1 MMQFKAFKPQAM
13 NKIAQAMGYQ
23 GDMNEFQQYVEQD
36 PARQQ
41 QMNMYNNAAVKMAA
55 GGYIAKTDEEGK
67 PLNPSRRYRLTS
79 SSLGVSPDMRD
90 AGDGSANRYITIG
103 SAQDTAA
110 NRMNA
115 EHRQTDEMKLAFHL
129 TPAYKKPAPK
139 QAAQP
144 EAEQPQQNIQQPQR
158 VSPSPLEQQAA
169 QQQQQQQQQAS
180 LAEAARRQDAG
191 INQSVYQAPY
201 LSNTRF
207 TPAGQYVQD
216 PNTLQMTPQ
225 AYTPLNQGYGSAAA
239 NFQNNMLGSLHGT
252 LRNVSYNPNNAGTVG
267 NLAGSVLTQNM
278 AQGGA
283 VPPRRTEIKGQDHML
298 AYITPQE
305 GELLKAHGGSGRPGP
320 MGIPSFEGDGAMH
333 ADFYQVP
340 VGQGAD
346 ATSRR
351 IYIGSSQDTVA
362 NRQISGG
369 TVPLRMTG
377 GRPVPMARDVPYE
390 VAAAAN
396 PNFAA
401 AQEALAARQAAA
413 QAEADAAAA
422 AAQQA
427 EPSPNPTD
435 AFFTN
440 AQLQPNPG
448 TPGAPPDL
456 TNTQYVPLNQGYAA
470 AAQAYQNQLANT
482 QYVPQGQQAVQNFAS
497 GGQVTNPQNT
507 QAGTPVAV
515 PTTNV
520 PAGQPEIGQFTVE
533 QMYQP
538 GVPIGGTTIAAQ
550 TPYDASQDIAAG
562 TGTLTGSV
570 AVPTATA
577 AASQAQQITPS
588 QANTMQAAQAAPAV
602 DAAMQATQAAQANP
616 QDPRAQ
622 VTAAQQTASS
632 VGNLQAAQGNASLIN
647 NPVQRQIQQG
657 ELITG
662 AADAAVAANFTEQ
675 IQAAQTTPTQAA
687 MVQGQLDGLMQQFV
701 GGNTPAWAS
710 GAIRSANAAM
720 AARGLG
726 ASSLAGQAI
735 VQAAMESALPIAQAD
750 AQIQAQFEGQNLSNR
765 QQIAMLAA
773 QQRAKFMG
781 QEFDQ
786 EFQTRVQNS
795 ARIGDIANMNFT
807 AEQQVQLENS
817 RATNTMNLNNLSNS
831 QAMVM
836 AEASALAQL
845 DTQNLNNRQQS
856 AVQNAQSFL
865 QTDMANLSN
874 QQQTDLF
881 KAQQRVQSMF
891 TDQAAT
897 NAAAQFNA
905 SSQNQVDQFFQQLG
919 SQVSQF
925 NATQA
930 NAQAQYNAGQ
940 TNTVNRFNAELNN
953 QRDQYNANNQMVIAQ
968 ANAQWRRQIATAD
981 TAAVNS
987 ANELNANAILD
998 ISKQAYS
1005 NLWNFY
1011 GDTMEWAWTSAEK
1024 ELDRYSAM
1032 AIAELDASTSAAASS
1047 AASKSAAGS
1056 AIGGLIGTIGAAIIT
1071 CWVAREVYGKSNP
1084 EWFIFRT
1091 WLEYDAPKWFKRLYV
1106 AHGENYAKLIAKVP
1120 PLKWATKQLMDM
1132 VINKKRRK
1140 HNVQTV

>member
-1 MMQFKAFKPQAM
+1 MQFKAFKPQAM
-13 NKIAQAMGYQ
+13 NKIAKAMGYQ
-23 GDMNEFQQYVEQD
+23 GDMGQFQQYIEQD

-41 QMNMYNNAAVKMAA
+41 QMSMYNDAAVK
-55 GGYIAKTDEEGK
+55 
-67 PLNPSRRYRLTS
+67 
-79 SSLGVSPDMRD
+79 
-90 AGDGSANRYITIG
+90 
-103 SAQDTAA
+103 
-110 NRMNA
+110 
-115 EHRQTDEMKLAFHL
+115 
-129 TPAYKKPAPK
+129 
-139 QAAQP
+139 
-144 EAEQPQQNIQQPQR
+144 
-158 VSPSPLEQQAA
+158 
-169 QQQQQQQQQAS
+169 
-180 LAEAARRQDAG
+180 
-191 INQSVYQAPY
+191 
-201 LSNTRF
+201 
-207 TPAGQYVQD
+207 
-216 PNTLQMTPQ
+216 
-225 AYTPLNQGYGSAAA
+225 
-239 NFQNNMLGSLHGT
+239 
-252 LRNVSYNPNNAGTVG
+252 
-267 NLAGSVLTQNM
+267 M

-320 MGIPSFEGDGAMH
+320 MGIPSFENEAMGEGSS
-333 ADFYQVP
+333 FYTVP
-340 VGQGAD
+340 VGRGGVDQEY
-346 ATSRR
+346 RR
-351 IYIGSSQDTVA
+351 IYIGSSQDTTA
-362 NRQISGG
+362 NRQAGSSSLASA
-369 TVPLRMTG
+369 TQD
-377 GRPVPMARDVPYE
+377 GRPIPMARDVSPE

-422 AAQQA
+422 AAAAQQA
-427 EPSPNPTD
+427 EPSSNPTN

-497 GGQVTNPQNT
+497 GGQVTNPQGT

-520 PAGQPEIGQFTVE
+520 PAGQPEIGQFSVE

-538 GVPIGGTTIAAQ
+538 GVPIGGTTIAAE
-550 TPYDASQDIAAG
+550 TKTDPSQDIATG

-577 AASQAQQITPS
+577 AASSAQQITPS

-701 GGNTPAWAS
+701 GGNTPAWAA
-710 GAIRSANAAM
+710 GAIRNANAAM

-845 DTQNLNNRQQS
+845 DTQNLNNRQQT

-874 QQQTDLF
+874 QQQTELF

-897 NAAAQFNA
+897 NAAAQFN
-905 SSQNQVDQFFQQLG
+905 STSQNQTDQFFQQLG

-953 QRDQYNANNQMVIAQ
+953 QRDQYNAQNQMVIAQ

-981 TAAVNS
+981 TAAVNR

-998 ISKQAYS
+998 ISKTAYD
-1005 NLWNFY
+1005 NLWSY
-1011 GDTMEWAWTSAEK
+1011 YSDTMEWAWNSAENEAGRQK
-1024 ELDRYSAM
+1024 DITVATINAEKSAEAERLRGDYNSSSAM
-1032 AIAELDASTSAAASS
+1032 
-1047 AASKSAAGS
+1047 
-1056 AIGGLIGTIGAAIIT
+1056 GGFA
-1071 CWVAREVYGKSNP
+1071 
-1084 EWFIFRT
+1084 
-1091 WLEYDAPKWFKRLYV
+1091 
-1106 AHGENYAKLIAKVP
+1106 
-1120 PLKWATKQLMDM
+1120 MDIVKG
-1132 VINKKRRK
+1132 VILGGF
-1140 HNVQTV
+1140 